1 MIAVIACRNPNRSDD
16 GVAAEVLRILADRGV
31 ARFAPGIRLLDS
43 GTDGMAV
50 MFAAH
55 GCRSLIVV
63 DACRSGA
70 EPGTI
75 FEVPG
80 HDLEQTR
87 HASFTL
93 HDFRWNHALF
103 AGRQMFG
110 DEFPDDVTVLLIEA
124 GSIALGTALSK
135 HVINAAQKV
144 ATRIEAMLR
153 QRLSPAS
160 ETTKIAC

>member
-1 MIAVIACRNPNRSDD
+1 MIAVIACGNSNRSDD
-16 GVAAEVLRILADRGV
+16 GVAAEVLRILANRGV
-31 ARFAPGIRLLDS
+31 ARLAPGIRLLDS

-50 MFAAH
+50 MFAAR

-70 EPGTI
+70 NPGTI

-80 HDLEQTR
+80 HELEQVR

-103 AGRQMFG
+103 AGRQMFRE
-110 DEFPDDVTVLLIEA
+110 DFPDDVTVLLIEA
-124 GSIALGTALSK
+124 GSFALGTDLSQQ
-135 HVINAAQKV
+135 VASAAHKV
-144 ATRIEAMLR
+144 ATRIEAILR
-153 QRLSPAS
+153 QRLSLTA
-160 ETTKIAC
+160 ETTEIAR